1 MFIETLSNQL
11 NNLHT
16 SYDNILVLS
25 DFKMALQ
32 DLKLQDYCDTHDVEN
47 LIEDPTCFIGKNATC
62 INLI

>member
-32 DLKLQDYCDTHDVEN
+32 DLRLQDYCDTHDVD
-47 LIEDPTCFIGKNATC
+47 I
-62 INLI
+62 

>member
-32 DLKLQDYCDTHDVEN
+32 DLRLQDYCDTHDGE
-47 LIEDPTCFIGKNATC
+47 I
-62 INLI
+62 